1 MEGDE
6 AKRFCAGC
14 GCFVHNVEQMDAAQ
28 AEALLSNQERVC
40 TRLTINAKREIL
52 TRDGWIPR
60 LILAGAVAATVA
72 GCQTTTGEAS
82 VPNEKPKAS
91 ESKKPP
97 KNEETNFMGFISDR
111 PVVTSKK
118 TESEKDP
125 HSQKR
130 TDDNDQKPARE
141 DSTTVMGSL

>member
-40 TRLTINAKREIL
+40 TRLTISSKREIL

-60 LILAGAVAATVA
+60 LILAGAVAATVS
-72 GCQTTTGEAS
+72 GCAVGDAAA
-82 VPNEKPKAS
+82 PNKPDS
-91 ESKKPP
+91 NESKKTAMVEKSDSKPELGWP
-97 KNEETNFMGFISDR
+97 NIVAKKPANDLPANFMGFISDR
-111 PVVTSKK
+111 VVAETDSAKK
-118 TESEKDP
+118 PPKS
-125 HSQKR
+125 
-130 TDDNDQKPARE
+130 
-141 DSTTVMGSL
+141 